1 MKIGRKKQQDPIVE
15 PATDEVEV
23 EEAAAPASPRDISEV
38 DVDGDGVTRVDL
50 GGLLLAGVPGLEVRM
65 QVDEKSR
72 SVGSVV
78 FAGPEGALEV
88 RVFARSRNAAMWD
101 EVRPQVAA
109 DAQRRGG
116 AAREAEG
123 RWGTELVLE
132 LPVKTED
139 GTAAKQ
145 PSRVVGVE
153 GPRWFL
159 RGSFLGR
166 PAVDPAAAELY
177 DQALAAIVVRR
188 GAEPMAP
195 GEPLP
200 MTVPATARRMQRP
213 AQQAD

>member
-1 MKIGRKKQQDPIVE
+1 MKIGRKKQQDAPVE
-15 PATDEVEV
+15 PETTEV
-23 EEAAAPASPRDISEV
+23 EEAVAPESPRDISEV

-88 RVFARSRNAAMWD
+88 RAFARSRNADMWD

-116 AAREAEG
+116 TAREVEG
-123 RWGTELVLE
+123 RWGTELALE

-139 GTAAKQ
+139 GTPAKQ
-145 PSRVVGVE
+145 PSRVIGIE

-166 PAVDPAAAELY
+166 PAVDADAAAPY

-188 GAEPMAP
+188 GTEPMSP

-213 AQQAD
+213 TA

>member
-1 MKIGRKKQQDPIVE
+1 MKIGRKKQQDPVVE
-15 PATDEVEV
+15 PATDDVEV
-23 EEAAAPASPRDISEV
+23 EESVVPDSPRDISEV

-65 QVDEKSR
+65 QVDEKTR

-88 RVFARSRNAAMWD
+88 RAFARSRNAEMWD

-116 AAREAEG
+116 VARETEG
-123 RWGTELVLE
+123 RWGTELALE
-132 LPVKTED
+132 LPVRTED
-139 GTAAKQ
+139 GTDARQ
-145 PSRVVGVE
+145 PSRVIGIE

-166 PAVDPAAAELY
+166 PAVDPEAAELY
-177 DQALAAIVVRR
+177 DRALAAIVVRR

-213 AQQAD
+213 TT